1 MMTEPH
7 STVLGG
13 ALVGAGAS
21 SVTMFMGAQVDAL
34 VLGLVAATFV
44 SIWMETIDNRIK
56 AAAAVMFAA
65 MLAGYG
71 SPVAA
76 EWVASTAPKLS
87 ANTEALRLLLA
98 VLIGAVTPSMV
109 PLGLR
114 YMGNKVS
121 GGMQP

>member
-1 MMTEPH
+1 MAEPH
-7 STVLGG
+7 SSVIGG
-13 ALVGAGAS
+13 VMVGAGAS

-76 EWVASTAPKLS
+76 EWVGSQLPTLS
-87 ANTEALRLLLA
+87 SNANALRLLLA

-109 PLGLR
+109 PLGLK
-114 YMGNKVS
+114 YLGSKV
-121 GGMQP
+121 GGQP